1 MYVVSV
7 KKDNNYQPHSVYSD
21 IQSMKLALMDIP
33 IINKINSSYLNK
45 LDHLNLNES
54 NLLFDKEIKIDK
66 VENRLTSEF
75 ALKHIKNHIDTR
87 FEKLSKTP
95 KDVCFPKEILDNT
108 SKEFWKKLDKHNYE
122 TVIDHLQDYIKDK
135 VKELQHKV
143 TVKYGFMTENTSD
156 YTVVKF
162 TNSSK
167 FRKKSNC
174 FDIVISPETGYTTS
188 LHI

>member
-7 KKDNNYQPHSVYSD
+7 KKDDKYHPHSVYSD
-21 IQSMKLALMDIP
+21 VHSMKLALMDIP
-33 IINKINSSYLNK
+33 IINKFRLNSLDS

-54 NLLFDKEIKIDK
+54 NLLFNKEIKIDK
-66 VENRLTSEF
+66 VENRLTSEI
-75 ALKHIKNHIDTR
+75 ALKHIKTHIDTR

-95 KDVCFPKEILDNT
+95 KDVCFPNEILDNS

-122 TVIDHLQDYIKDK
+122 TVVDHLQDYIKDK

-143 TVKYGFMTENTSD
+143 TVKYGFMTKNTSE

-167 FRKKSNC
+167 FRKKSDC

>member
-1 MYVVSV
+1 MDEDY
-7 KKDNNYQPHSVYSD
+7 KDY
-21 IQSMKLALMDIP
+21 KLIYP
-33 IINKINSSYLNK
+33 N
-45 LDHLNLNES
+45 
-54 NLLFDKEIKIDK
+54 IKHD
-66 VENRLTSEF
+66 LY
-75 ALKHIKNHIDTR
+75 
-87 FEKLSKTP
+87 
-95 KDVCFPKEILDNT
+95 

-122 TVIDHLQDYIKDK
+122 TVVDHLQDYIKDK

-143 TVKYGFMTENTSD
+143 TVKYGFMTENTSE